1 MELPDARSEAD
12 RILSAGFEESAR
24 VQTGVRP
31 PAVSREW
38 GIPATCAATPAA
50 HGLPSV
56 PAADILLRLGAA
68 FQTAEGPGCTGRE
81 GWSGYVNM
89 APALAHL
96 RPVRPPCRPDS
107 GKPPT
112 SRRRP
117 CGNQREGAARATDRD
132 PVAFGKPDSMWSMPI
147 GGFE

>member
-1 MELPDARSEAD
+1 VELPEARDEVD
-12 RILSAGFEESAR
+12 RILSAGLEELAR

-31 PAVSREW
+31 PAVSRAW
-38 GIPATCAATPAA
+38 SIPATGATTLAA

-56 PAADILLRLGAA
+56 PADDVLLRLGTA
-68 FQTAEGPGCTGRE
+68 FQTAEGPGYTGRE
-81 GWSGYVNM
+81 GWSGYVNT
-89 APALAHL
+89 APALAYL
-96 RPVRPPCRPDS
+96 RPGRPPCRPDS

-117 CGNQREGAARATDRD
+117 RGNRREGPARATDRD
-132 PVAFGKPDSMWSMPI
+132 PVAFGKPDSMWSMLI